1 MTRTLLIRAGT
12 GIGAGFTSVD
22 QPRLSPDGTK
32 VVFVTDT
39 GIWVLTIAGLT
50 LLQVSS
56 LAQTGAGWP
65 NWSPDGSQIVF
76 GAAPGI
82 YGNEVYIVNADGSGE
97 TVLAPALVDGTQTY
111 WPSFA
116 PDGTVIYSKAV
127 PDGLGN
133 FPGSLWTINDD
144 GTGDT
149 LFFTPPGPDED
160 SPFASQARWSH
171 DGAFVFYLRSNTGA
185 DDGLRR
191 LTSAATGD
199 IFISEAG
206 GVGADW
212 SPDDSLIL
220 IAQVDGSTDLTTVDP
235 DGADPTLLYDAV
247 GLTEVLNPSYGPTDD
262 RIVFKG
268 EEPDAFN
275 NQQLWLLDDSGPSPD
290 DATVDCAEDPKV
302 VTITGTGFGP
312 DEGDL
317 TIQNH
322 DRDEVPFDLVS
333 WSDTEIVVTIATDD
347 FQNGDW
353 RIVVNEAVLEVIM
366 ACDVPPPDPPS
377 GDRRLIR
384 RLRRFPL
391 PFDRNLFFTIWRL
404 EMLMQV
410 GIGLR
415 VGSDPPGQDPA
426 VEVRL
431 STDAG
436 DTWGPTMIVTAGRQG
451 QRLARAVLNRLGH
464 VQNGYLE
471 ISMADPVAW
480 ALFQAVIDAEE
491 SEP

>member
-12 GIGAGFTSVD
+12 GIGVGFTTVN
-22 QPRLSPDGTK
+22 QPRLSPSGLK
-32 VVFVTDT
+32 VAFSTDT

-56 LAQTGAGWP
+56 LAQTGGGWP

-97 TVLAPALVDGTQTY
+97 TVLAPALVDGTETF

-133 FPGSLWTINDD
+133 FRTQLWTINDD

-149 LFFTPPGPDED
+149 LFFSPPGPDSD
-160 SPFASQARWSH
+160 SPSASLPRWSN
-171 DGAFVFYLRSNTGA
+171 DGTQVVYERANTFA
-185 DDGLRR
+185 DDGGHL
-191 LTSAATGD
+191 LTSAGTGD
-199 IFISEAG
+199 DPIGVDIEAG
-206 GVGADW
+206 YDW
-212 SPDDSLIL
+212 APDDAKLLICDPSVSTSL
-220 IAQVDGSTDLTTVDP
+220 STIDP
-235 DGADPTLLYDAV
+235 DGDNLEVIYDDPLLNQVA
-247 GLTEVLNPSYGPTDD
+247 GPSYGPTGAA
-262 RIVFKG
+262 IVFKG
-268 EEPDAFN
+268 EETDAFHSE
-275 NQQLWLLDDSGPSPD
+275 QLWLLDDSGPSPD
-290 DATVDCAEDPKV
+290 DATVNCAEDPKV

-333 WSDTEIVVTIATDD
+333 WSDTEIVVTIATAD

-436 DTWGPTMIVTAGRQG
+436 DTWGPTMVVTAGRQG